1 MKKTIAL
8 VLILVLIVCLFAGCR
23 KGSTGESM
31 ATDASRMIDDMMPR
45 SDNAHPTDGDGFI
58 GNGSGSNNMPG
69 SNGNNTGRNGNGNG
83 NMPGSNGNGMPGM

>member
-8 VLILVLIVCLFAGCR
+8 VLILVLIICLCAGCR

-45 SDNAHPTDGDGFI
+45 SDNANPTDGDGFI
-58 GNGSGSNNMPG
+58 GNGDDSGN
-69 SNGNNTGRNGNGNG
+69 NNTGRNGNANG